1 MRVIAM
7 FAKSFKICTNS
18 ALKSFDQPFFKKV
31 VVSKGEALVVP
42 RRERNPPTLP
52 KRPKGEQSLWD
63 CGGNHKW
70 GFPLIKRYSPSG
82 YNQRLQIHYPERSKR
97 HVAAPERSQ
106 RHVSK
111 TNCANDKTNF
121 FEKGLVILRFDAIM
135 KKKRP

>member
-42 RRERNPPTLP
+42 RRERNPLYPSKAPEGGAIL
-52 KRPKGEQSLWD
+52 LD

-70 GFPLIKRYSPSG
+70 GFPLIKNILSCVLAIAAVNLSNPFVPLFLLAKKAQKKKLGKKKYAARRISFPAGNEEGFAPS
-82 YNQRLQIHYPERSKR
+82 
-97 HVAAPERSQ
+97 
-106 RHVSK
+106 
-111 TNCANDKTNF
+111 TCANF
-121 FEKGLVILRFDAIM
+121 
-135 KKKRP
+135 